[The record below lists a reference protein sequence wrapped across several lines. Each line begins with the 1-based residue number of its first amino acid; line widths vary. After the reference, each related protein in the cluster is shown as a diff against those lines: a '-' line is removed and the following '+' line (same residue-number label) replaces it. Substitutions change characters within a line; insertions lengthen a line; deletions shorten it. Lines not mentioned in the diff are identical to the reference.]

1 MAKTSEVME
10 VEKQEVTPAEGAER
24 LSNRR
29 SFMPRCDIYEMED
42 KVFVVADM
50 PGVDKD
56 SVDIQ
61 VEKNTLTIDGKVM
74 SEDDNKYSL
83 AYSEYEVGDYQRR
96 FTLSNEIDITGIEAK
111 VKDGVLRLY
120 LPKIIPSS
128 KKVAVRAG

>member
-1 MAKTSEVME
+1 MAKTNEVIE
-10 VEKQEVTPAEGAER
+10 VEKQEVAPSEGAER

-50 PGVDKD
+50 PGIDSE
-56 SVDIQ
+56 SVDIK
-61 VEKNTLTIDGKVM
+61 VEKNILTIDGWVAPE
-74 SEDDNKYSL
+74 EDDKHSL

-96 FTLSNEIDITGIEAK
+96 FTLSNEIDITHIEAK

-120 LPKIIPSS
+120 LPKVIPSS
-128 KKVAVRAG
+128 KKVIVRAG

>member
-1 MAKTSEVME
+1 ME
-10 VEKQEVTPAEGAER
+10 IEKQEVTPVEGAER

-29 SFMPRCDIYEMED
+29 SFIPRCDIYEMED

-50 PGVDKD
+50 PGVDSN

-61 VEKNTLTIDGKVM
+61 VEKNILTINGQVPVDQ
-74 SEDDNKYSL
+74 DDKHSL
-83 AYSEYEVGDYQRR
+83 AYTEYEVGDFQRR
-96 FTLSNEIDITGIEAK
+96 FTLSNEIDINSIEAK

-128 KKVAVRAG
+128 KKVVVRAE